1 MPGLVPRIHALL
13 SGTQDV
19 DGRDKP
25 GHDRGREMANNEL
38 DGKVAIVT
46 GAGRNIGRAIAL
58 ALADGGASVLVNA
71 RSNRAEA
78 EAVAREVEAKG
89 GKALVHIG
97 DVADAA
103 AVQAMVDATAK
114 HFGRIDILVNN
125 AALRREKPF
134 AEMSYAEWREIM
146 GVTLDGAFH
155 CVKACL
161 AALQKSGAGT
171 VVNIGGL
178 SAHTGAKNRAHVVT
192 AKSGIVGITR
202 ALAYDLASDDIT
214 VNCVVPGLIGTPRP
228 KDKPEP
234 AHHLTHQT
242 ITGERGRPEDVAA
255 AVRFLCGA
263 LYHRPGDP
271 CQWRGIPRRVAHGA
285 LRFSSQHAG

>member
-1 MPGLVPRIHALL
+1 V
-13 SGTQDV
+13 SGT
-19 DGRDKP
+19 
-25 GHDRGREMANNEL
+25 NEL
-38 DGKVAIVT
+38 SGKVAIVT

-58 ALADGGASVLVNA
+58 ALADGGASVVVNA

-78 EAVAREVEAKG
+78 DAVAREIEASG

-97 DVADAA
+97 DVADAGH
-103 AVQAMVDATAK
+103 VQAMVETAVQR
-114 HFGRIDILVNN
+114 FGRLDILVNN

-146 GVTLDGAFH
+146 NVTLDGAFH

-161 AALQKSGAGT
+161 PHLKKSGAGT
-171 VVNIGGL
+171 IVNIGGL
-178 SAHTGAKNRAHVVT
+178 SAHTGAKDRAHVVT
-192 AKSGIVGITR
+192 AKAGLVGFTR
-202 ALAYDLASDDIT
+202 ALAHDLASDGIT

-228 KDKPEP
+228 KNTPEP

-255 AVRFLCGA
+255 AVRFLCG
-263 LYHRPGDP
+263 PGARYVNG
-271 CQWRGIPRRVAHGA
+271 QAIHTNGGA
-285 LRFSSQHAG
+285 YLGA